1 MLPMV
6 TIEGTLVAEPDLRFT
21 PSGSAV
27 ANFRLA
33 ANDRRKNDATGEWE
47 NSDTLFISV
56 TAWRQ
61 LGENVA
67 ESLDKGDQVV
77 VVGKLKQR
85 EWEDKEG
92 QKHTAYEITANN
104 VGASLMFRTIKH
116 GEGRTHRSAP
126 ATTPDDPWAS
136 PPTDEPPF

>member
-1 MLPMV
+1 MLPVV

-21 PSGSAV
+21 PSGQAV
-27 ANFRLA
+27 SNFRVA

-47 NSDTLFISV
+47 NTDTLFISV

-67 ESLDKGDQVV
+67 ESLDKGDQVI

-85 EWEDKEG
+85 QWEDKEG
-92 QKHTAYEITANN
+92 QKHTTYEITANN
-104 VGASLMFRTIKH
+104 VAASLIFRTIKH
-116 GEGRTHRSAP
+116 GEGRTQRSTP
-126 ATTPDDPWAS
+126 ATVPDDPWAS
-136 PPTDEPPF
+136 APSDEPPF